1 MSFAE
6 TKIQITEYDKKIIHH
21 SRKSLPFDKGNNWMK
36 KGRNLSD
43 VAMRA
48 YDGATA
54 CELVGTILLEKISE
68 MFNQSE
74 IDLYRDDGLEF
85 FRNKSG
91 TQLEKIKKKNCK
103 DYLRNTT

>member
-21 SRKSLPFDKGNNWMK
+21 SRKSLPFDKGNTWMK

-54 CELVGTILLEKISE
+54 CEFVGTILLEKISE
-68 MFNQSE
+68 IFNQSE
-74 IDLYRDDGLEF
+74 IALYRDDGLEF

-91 TQLEKIKKKNCK
+91 TQLEKIKKKIAK
-103 DYLRNTT
+103 II